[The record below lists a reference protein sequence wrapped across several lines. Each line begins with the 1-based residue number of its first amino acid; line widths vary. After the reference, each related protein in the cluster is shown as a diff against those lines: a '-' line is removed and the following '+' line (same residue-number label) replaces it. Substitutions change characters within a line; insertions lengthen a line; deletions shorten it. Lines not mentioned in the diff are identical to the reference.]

1 MKKQQN
7 KPSKLPILLE
17 YYVREAAKYDPYYQ
31 SLVKRIDSDKEE
43 GRKWK

>member
-17 YYVREAAKYDPYYQ
+17 HYVRQAAKYDPWYQ
-31 SLVKRIDSDKEE
+31 SMVKRIDEQKEE
-43 GRKWK
+43 ER